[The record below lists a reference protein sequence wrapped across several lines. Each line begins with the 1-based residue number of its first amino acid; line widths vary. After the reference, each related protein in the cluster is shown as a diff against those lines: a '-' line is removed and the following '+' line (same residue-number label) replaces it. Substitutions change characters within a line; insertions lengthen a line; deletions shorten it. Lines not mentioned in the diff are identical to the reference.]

1 MKSQKIIPKSVT
13 LLVLI
18 FAICGVQLV
27 QAQLKEPEVRKV
39 DEPLTPLSQG
49 FHNALEFDI
58 MLNNFGFGLGGQ
70 YSRVIGPYTEL
81 TFQTGIT
88 GIRDVTEQNFQ
99 DFFTGQRT
107 IPNKFKRALGFPF
120 LLGIEKR
127 VFAEAIDDNFR
138 FFIAG
143 AGGPALAFV
152 YPYINDS
159 DNNGF
164 RTSIIDQRG
173 FIRPVEEVNDF
184 FSGWKDGETE
194 WGFSGELKIGVS
206 LGENLKRQTTF
217 EFGYFFYFFSQGI
230 QIMEPFQPFGFEQC
244 SFDPTLGCP
253 IEVQNGER
261 NPFFDPQ
268 KYFGTPQIKI
278 KFGGMW

>member
-1 MKSQKIIPKSVT
+1 MKSQKIIPKSVP

-39 DEPLTPLSQG
+39 DKPLTPLSQG

-107 IPNKFKRALGFPF
+107 IPNKYKRALGFPF